1 MAVGIRLH
9 SISYKV
15 LGYKQ
20 PLLMTGFHVVQAS
33 LRLTVE
39 ARTPLNFWACPLP
52 KVSDYKHASSCL
64 VYIVLGMKFWALCI
78 VHKHSTKYTSSSCM
92 ESCQLFCSYIK
103 RINLTLVSSLLFL
116 TAKISSEMPFMS
128 MLPPI
133 FWVIREGKVG
143 GGLWKRKRM
152 KTEVLVLKA
161 RL

>member
-9 SISYKV
+9 SISHKV

-33 LRLTVE
+33 LSLTVE

-64 VYIVLGMKFWALCI
+64 VYIVLGMKSWALCI
-78 VHKHSTKYTSSSCM
+78 VNKHSTKYTSSSCM

-133 FWVIREGKVG
+133 FWVIREGKVWG
-143 GGLWKRKRM
+143 GGCGREKEWKLRS
-152 KTEVLVLKA
+152 
-161 RL
+161 